1 MQLIPNIK
9 PSPRL
14 LNSVAADA
22 QPAAARRGKT
32 SRHKLQRAHGLGGNG
47 RAIFMGLLLGA
58 LFVSAVAYFS
68 SHKESVEDQLAS
80 VRRFLAV
87 RTRSIA
93 IVPSKSGK
101 GGPLSVQ
108 IDPSMLR
115 VTAIALGHPRLAIIN
130 GKEVTE
136 GDSITLHSP
145 DGSISVTMRIVNIVE
160 GRIEL
165 TDGTEIVTAPL
176 SSQAGGAPGR

>member
-1 MQLIPNIK
+1 MEVIPNIK

-14 LNSVAADA
+14 LNSAAVEVRTA
-22 QPAAARRGKT
+22 EGQRGK
-32 SRHKLQRAHGLGGNG
+32 SSGHKLKRTNGFAGNG
-47 RAIFMGLLLGA
+47 RAIFMGLLVGA
-58 LFVSAVAYFS
+58 LLVTGTSYVAS
-68 SHKESVEDQLAS
+68 RKESVEDQLAS

-87 RTRSIA
+87 RTSSIA
-93 IVPSKSGK
+93 TVRPPSDSAS
-101 GGPLSVQ
+101 PLSVQ

-136 GDSITLHSP
+136 GDSITLTSR
-145 DGSISVTMRIVNIVE
+145 DGGISVSLRILNIVE

-165 TDGTEIVTAPL
+165 TDGTHVLTAPL
-176 SSQAGGAPGR
+176 ANGTGGHGR